1 MEKVTRLV
9 YLTAMELGNKPDMLK
24 LDIHP
29 EIKTRGEHN
38 LKVKW
43 R

>member
-1 MEKVTRLV
+1 MEKVTRFV
-9 YLTAMELGNKPDMLK
+9 YLTAMVIGNRPEMLR

-29 EIKTRGEHN
+29 DITERGEHN
-38 LKVKW
+38 LKVQW